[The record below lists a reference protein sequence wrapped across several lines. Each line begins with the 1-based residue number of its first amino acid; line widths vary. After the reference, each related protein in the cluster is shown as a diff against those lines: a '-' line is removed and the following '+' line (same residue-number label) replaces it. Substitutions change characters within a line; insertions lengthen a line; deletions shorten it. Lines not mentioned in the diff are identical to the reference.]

1 LEPDTLEPDSA
12 SEPDSSLEPDSGWIR
27 FPYRGLRPRVHPR
40 AFVAPG
46 VALVGDVELAEH
58 ASVWFGCVIRGD
70 VQPVRIGPRSNV
82 QDGTIVHVSRAGLP
96 THVGA
101 DVTVGHA
108 CVLHA
113 CTLEDRAFVGMSSTL
128 LDRSCVEGDAM
139 LAAGSL
145 LTPGKRVPSGQLW
158 GGRPARLMREL
169 RPEEIEGF
177 AQRTAH
183 YVALAQEYL
192 REAYPKA

>member
-1 LEPDTLEPDSA
+1 MDPAAPGSIQLAYGD
-12 SEPDSSLEPDSGWIR
+12 R
-27 FPYRGLRPRVHPR
+27 RPRVLGS

-46 VALVGDVELAEH
+46 AALIGDVEVAEQ

-70 VQPVRIGPRSNV
+70 VQPVRIGARSNV

-96 THVGA
+96 TVIGA

-128 LDRSCVEGDAM
+128 LDRSRVEGDAM

-145 LTPGKRVPSGQLW
+145 LTPGKCVPSGQLW
-158 GGRPARLMREL
+158 GGRPARLL
-169 RPEEIEGF
+169 RALGADEIAGF
-177 AQRTAH
+177 AERTAH

-192 REAYPKA
+192 RGLRAGGERGAPR